1 VRISAIEAAV
11 DIAIIRASPGGDR
24 LSAETVL
31 ILAFFMDPKN
41 ESIAKRV
48 AAETEDWKNLSET
61 PVQRARRLGTY
72 GKIDRS
78 IQYEGNYS
86 PRALLNNDNLQFKK
100 LRQVERMQM
109 RNNVIMLAT
118 AAITLVT
125 ALITRGSVVIEL
137 MRRAFGR

>member
-41 ESIAKRV
+41 ETAIELAK
-48 AAETEDWKNLSET
+48 
-61 PVQRARRLGTY
+61 RLGTY

-78 IQYEGNYS
+78 AQYEGNYS
-86 PRALLNNDNLQFKK
+86 PRALLNNDNLHFMK
-100 LRQVERMQM
+100 LRQLERMQM
-109 RNNVIMLAT
+109 RNNVIMLVT

-137 MRRAFGR
+137 MRRTIGR